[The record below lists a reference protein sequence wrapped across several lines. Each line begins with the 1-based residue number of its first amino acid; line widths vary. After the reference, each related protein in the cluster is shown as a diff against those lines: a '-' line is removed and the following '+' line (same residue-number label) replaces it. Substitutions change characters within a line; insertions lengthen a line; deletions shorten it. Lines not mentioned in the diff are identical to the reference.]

1 MDNQLL
7 IIFGVHLACAFA
19 MLIIGSL
26 VQVLIY
32 PQFLHVGP
40 GERMS
45 YARHHARRISYIVGP
60 ILLIEALSWTAV
72 LCSPLPV
79 GLLSIVSTITLLG
92 IWGLTFAIIVPLH
105 HHIQQHGQDSD
116 IKRLIYYN
124 GIRTFLW
131 ALRFWVLIMLL
142 RDTFIPM
149 LNTMI
154 PAV

>member
-7 IIFGVHLACAFA
+7 IIFGIHLACAFA

-32 PQFLHVGP
+32 PQFLHVGQ

-60 ILLIEALSWTAV
+60 ILLIEAFSWIAV
-72 LCSPLPV
+72 LFSPLPV
-79 GLLSIVSTITLLG
+79 GLLPIISTITLVS

-105 HHIQQHGQDSD
+105 HHIQQHGKDHD

-142 RDTFIPM
+142 RDTFIPI
-149 LNTMI
+149 LNTLI
-154 PAV
+154 TAI